1 MVTKLELQQ
10 RLDVALREN
19 EQLRLEVA
27 QLKGTLEARAR
38 AAANGTKVRSVATPT
53 PSADALAYREYL
65 AARRERARTES
76 AVVQVLSFAAFMAA
90 RAAKRAQSEAPTE
103 AEAA

>member
-38 AAANGTKVRSVATPT
+38 AAANGMKVRSVATPT
-53 PSADALAYREYL
+53 PSTDALTYREYL
-65 AARRERARTES
+65 AAAREEARRCGQSVKA
-76 AVVQVLSFAAFMAA
+76 LSFAAWLEQEREHA
-90 RAAKRAQSEAPTE
+90 
-103 AEAA
+103 

>member
-10 RLDVALREN
+10 RLNVALREN
-19 EQLRLEVA
+19 EALRLEVA

-38 AAANGTKVRSVATPT
+38 AAANGTRVRSVAAPT

-65 AARRERARTES
+65 ATAREEARRCGQS
-76 AVVQVLSFAAFMAA
+76 VKSLCFAAWLEQEKAHA
-90 RAAKRAQSEAPTE
+90 
-103 AEAA
+103 